1 MSKVKYKFNT
11 KSLTYEKVKV
21 TFKQRL
27 LQVLSY
33 LAIGL
38 VFAPVT
44 MLIAYRF
51 IDSPKDKQLRREAEV
66 MKLQYD
72 LLSKKMNQ
80 VQTVLNDLQDRDDN
94 IYRVIFEAEPI
105 ASSVRQAGFGGS
117 DRYKD

>member
-33 LAIGL
+33 LAIGS
-38 VFAPVT
+38 VFAVIT

-51 IDSPKDKQLRREAEV
+51 IDSPKEKQLRREAEV
-66 MKLQYD
+66 MQRQKCARMPLP
-72 LLSKKMNQ
+72 LLVSHPSSHHTNQ
-80 VQTVLNDLQDRDDN
+80 
-94 IYRVIFEAEPI
+94 P
-105 ASSVRQAGFGGS
+105 GC
-117 DRYKD
+117 

>member
-33 LAIGL
+33 LGIGL
-38 VFAPVT
+38 VFATVT

-51 IDSPKDKQLRREAEV
+51 IDSPKEKQLRRIRSNQNSVLSRICMILKE
-66 MKLQYD
+66 
-72 LLSKKMNQ
+72 LLL
-80 VQTVLNDLQDRDDN
+80 VFEIDN
-94 IYRVIFEAEPI
+94 
-105 ASSVRQAGFGGS
+105 
-117 DRYKD
+117 